1 MELELEIFLNI
12 RPLQKEQEQDK
23 HGFLKIGQI
32 VRLKR
37 REILLLIY
45 QKIRICQMVLLD
57 MENMMG

>member
-1 MELELEIFLNI
+1 MVSY
-12 RPLQKEQEQDK
+12 
-23 HGFLKIGQI
+23 KIGQI